1 MAELENLSEEALFED
16 IGEKSL
22 RRILESMVSTI
33 EGSKSQIFDVYEAA
47 HDEVENSKKN
57 LQDAKRLT
65 QEVINEVDALEQ
77 QEQQEKQKLVR
88 VSSSFSDYSEEK
100 IQEAYESVKNVQVQ
114 LGIAR
119 EKERQLRRQ
128 RNQLELRLYHLQKT
142 VEAAQ
147 KLAMRISSMLSY
159 LGSQIS
165 DVVIQLEA
173 ASKNKYLSA
182 AIIRA
187 QEEERLRVSREI
199 HDGPAQDVA
208 NLLLESSIIERLI
221 DVDPDEAKMSIKE
234 LRKHLKGCLTDIRQ
248 IIFDMRPMSLDDLG
262 LVAAIGAVARKFRDR
277 DTLNVRFSV
286 DGEEVQ
292 LPDHV
297 KTGLFRIVQESL
309 NNVLHHSGAKEA
321 TLRML
326 YTDAA
331 VSILIEDKGKGF
343 DVDDFE
349 EENEKAT
356 EDKHFGILGMRERAV
371 IIGAQISVTSKPG
384 EGTRVHLR
392 YPLKPES
399 DPGIVTE
406 AEEESQE

>member
-1 MAELENLSEEALFED
+1 MPELENLSEEALFDD

-33 EGSKSQIFDVYEAA
+33 EGSKSQIFDVDEAA
-47 HDEVENSKKN
+47 HSEVESSKKN

-65 QEVINEVDALEQ
+65 QEVIDEVDALEE
-77 QEQQEKQKLVR
+77 QEQQEKQKLVL

-142 VEAAQ
+142 VESAQ

-159 LGSQIS
+159 LGTQIS

-187 QEEERLRVSREI
+187 QEDERLRVSREI

-234 LRKHLKGCLTDIRQ
+234 LRKHLKGCLTEIRQ

-277 DTLNVRFSV
+277 DMLNVRFSV

-309 NNVLHHSGAKEA
+309 NNVLHHSGVKEA
-321 TLRML
+321 NLRML

-331 VSILIEDKGKGF
+331 VSILVEDKGQGF
-343 DVDDFE
+343 DVDEFE
-349 EENEKAT
+349 MENQNAT
-356 EDKHFGILGMRERAV
+356 EDKHFGILGMRERAT
-371 IIGAQISVTSKPG
+371 IIGAELSVTSRIG
-384 EGTRVHLR
+384 EGTRVHIR
-392 YPLKPES
+392 YPLKVEHPI
-399 DPGIVTE
+399 G
-406 AEEESQE
+406 AEEEKETQA

>member
-1 MAELENLSEEALFED
+1 MPELENLSEEALFDD

-47 HDEVENSKKN
+47 HSEVESSKKN

-65 QEVINEVDALEQ
+65 QEVIDEVDALEE
-77 QEQQEKQKLVR
+77 QEQQEKQKLVL

-142 VEAAQ
+142 VESAQ

-159 LGSQIS
+159 LGTQIS

-187 QEEERLRVSREI
+187 QEDERLRVSREI

-277 DTLNVRFSV
+277 DMLNVRFSV

-309 NNVLHHSGAKEA
+309 NNVLHHSGVKEA
-321 TLRML
+321 NLRML

-331 VSILIEDKGKGF
+331 VSILVEDKGQGF
-343 DVDDFE
+343 DVDEFE
-349 EENEKAT
+349 MENQNAT
-356 EDKHFGILGMRERAV
+356 EDKHFGILGMRERAT
-371 IIGAQISVTSKPG
+371 IIGAELSVTSRIG
-384 EGTRVHLR
+384 EGTRVHIR
-392 YPLKPES
+392 YPLKVEHP
-399 DPGIVTE
+399 IC
-406 AEEESQE
+406 AEEEKETQA

>member
-1 MAELENLSEEALFED
+1 MPELENLPEEALLDD

-47 HDEVENSKKN
+47 HSEVESSKKN

-65 QEVINEVDALEQ
+65 QEVIDEVDALEE
-77 QEQQEKQKLVR
+77 QEQKEKQKLVL

-142 VEAAQ
+142 VESAQ

-159 LGSQIS
+159 LGTQIS

-187 QEEERLRVSREI
+187 QEDERLRVSREI
-199 HDGPAQDVA
+199 HDGPAQ
-208 NLLLESSIIERLI
+208 
-221 DVDPDEAKMSIKE
+221 
-234 LRKHLKGCLTDIRQ
+234 
-248 IIFDMRPMSLDDLG
+248 
-262 LVAAIGAVARKFRDR
+262 
-277 DTLNVRFSV
+277 
-286 DGEEVQ
+286 
-292 LPDHV
+292 
-297 KTGLFRIVQESL
+297 
-309 NNVLHHSGAKEA
+309 
-321 TLRML
+321 
-326 YTDAA
+326 
-331 VSILIEDKGKGF
+331 
-343 DVDDFE
+343 
-349 EENEKAT
+349 
-356 EDKHFGILGMRERAV
+356 
-371 IIGAQISVTSKPG
+371 
-384 EGTRVHLR
+384 
-392 YPLKPES
+392 
-399 DPGIVTE
+399 
-406 AEEESQE
+406 

>member
-1 MAELENLSEEALFED
+1 MPELENLPEEALLDD

-47 HDEVENSKKN
+47 HSEVESSKKN

-65 QEVINEVDALEQ
+65 QEVIDEVDALEE
-77 QEQQEKQKLVR
+77 QEQKEKQKLVL

-142 VEAAQ
+142 VESAQ

-159 LGSQIS
+159 LGTQIS

-187 QEEERLRVSREI
+187 QEDERLRVSREI

-277 DTLNVRFSV
+277 DMLNVRFSV

-309 NNVLHHSGAKEA
+309 NNVLHHSGVKEA
-321 TLRML
+321 NLRML

-331 VSILIEDKGKGF
+331 VSILVEDKGQGF
-343 DVDDFE
+343 DVDEFE
-349 EENEKAT
+349 MENQNAT
-356 EDKHFGILGMRERAV
+356 EDKHFGILGMRERAT
-371 IIGAQISVTSKPG
+371 IIGAELSVTSRIG
-384 EGTRVHLR
+384 EGTRVHIR
-392 YPLKPES
+392 YPLKAEHPI
-399 DPGIVTE
+399 G
-406 AEEESQE
+406 AEEEKETQA

>member
-1 MAELENLSEEALFED
+1 MPELENLSEEALLDD

-47 HDEVENSKKN
+47 HSEVESSKKN

-65 QEVINEVDALEQ
+65 QEVIDEVDALEE
-77 QEQQEKQKLVR
+77 QEQKEKQKLVL

-142 VEAAQ
+142 VESAQ

-159 LGSQIS
+159 LGTQIS

-187 QEEERLRVSREI
+187 QEDERLRVSREI

-277 DTLNVRFSV
+277 DMLNVRFSV

-309 NNVLHHSGAKEA
+309 NNVLHHSGVKEA
-321 TLRML
+321 NLRML

-331 VSILIEDKGKGF
+331 VSILVEDKGQGF
-343 DVDDFE
+343 DVDEFE
-349 EENEKAT
+349 MENQNAT
-356 EDKHFGILGMRERAV
+356 EDKHFGILGMRERAT
-371 IIGAQISVTSKPG
+371 IIGAELSVTSRIG
-384 EGTRVHLR
+384 EGTRVHIR
-392 YPLKPES
+392 YPLKAEHPI
-399 DPGIVTE
+399 G
-406 AEEESQE
+406 AEEEKETQA